1 MTAQRKA
8 KARKSK
14 VSGKYNF
21 KYHVLESKSEYCT
34 ADYGTREPSYS
45 THHGMDFINDVGHAC
60 NAIAVADGEVV
71 TVQDFV
77 DGFNDTYTAGNY
89 VRIKHESG
97 VYSRYLHLV
106 KGSLKVKVGQK
117 VKAGTLLGM
126 EGNTGYSY
134 GTHLHFDVFDGTQYV
149 DPLPYLLGEKS
160 FYKAKK
166 SASTSITVGSKV
178 RVKAGATFSDGTKP
192 FTEVYNTVYDVQLLS
207 RNGKEARIG
216 IGDQWTGWIYI
227 SDLYL
232 ANQPS
237 PSADATKAVKVG
249 GKVKV
254 NAGATFSDGTEPY
267 PFVYTTIFDVITMSK
282 DGKEALIGISTEV
295 TGWMYVKD
303 LKAE

>member
-1 MTAQRKA
+1 M
-8 KARKSK
+8 
-14 VSGKYNF
+14 SGKYNF

-45 THHGMDFINDVGHAC
+45 THHGMDFINDVGHSC

-106 KGSLKVKVGQK
+106 KGSVKVKVGQK
-117 VKAGTLLGM
+117 VKAGTVLGT

-166 SASTSITVGSKV
+166 PSSTAITVGSKV
-178 RVKAGATFSDGTKP
+178 RVKAGTTFSDGTKP

-216 IGDQWTGWIYI
+216 IGEQWTGWMYI
-227 SDLYL
+227 SDLYP
-232 ANQPS
+232 AEQ
-237 PSADATKAVKVG
+237 SAKVKTVKTG

-254 NAGATFSDGTEPY
+254 NSGAKFSDGTEPY
-267 PFVYTTIFDVITMSK
+267 SFVYTTVFDVITMSK
-282 DGKEALIGISTEV
+282 DGKEALIGIGTDV

>member
-1 MTAQRKA
+1 M
-8 KARKSK
+8 
-14 VSGKYNF
+14 SGKYNF

-45 THHGMDFINDVGHAC
+45 THHGMDFINDVGHSC

-77 DGFNDTYTAGNY
+77 DGFSDTYTAGNY

-106 KGSLKVKVGQK
+106 KGSVKVKVGQK
-117 VKAGTLLGM
+117 VKAGTVLGT

-166 SASTSITVGSKV
+166 PSSTAITVGSKV
-178 RVKAGATFSDGTKP
+178 RVKAGTTFSDGTKP

-216 IGDQWTGWIYI
+216 IGEQWTGWMYI
-227 SDLYL
+227 SDLYP
-232 ANQPS
+232 AEQ
-237 PSADATKAVKVG
+237 SAKVKTVKTG

-254 NAGATFSDGTEPY
+254 NSGATFSDGTEPY
-267 PFVYTTIFDVITMSK
+267 PFVYTTVFDVITMSK
-282 DGKEALIGISTEV
+282 DGKEALIGIGTDV

>member
-1 MTAQRKA
+1 M
-8 KARKSK
+8 
-14 VSGKYNF
+14 SGKYNF

-45 THHGMDFINDVGHAC
+45 THHGMDFINDVGHSC

-106 KGSLKVKVGQK
+106 KGSVKVKVGQK
-117 VKAGTLLGM
+117 VKAGTVLGT

-134 GTHLHFDVFDGTQYV
+134 GTHLHFDVFDGTQYL

-166 SASTSITVGSKV
+166 PSSTAITVGSKV
-178 RVKAGATFSDGTKP
+178 RVKAGTTFSDGTKP

-216 IGDQWTGWIYI
+216 IGEQWTGWMYI
-227 SDLYL
+227 SDLYP
-232 ANQPS
+232 AEQ
-237 PSADATKAVKVG
+237 SAKVKTVKTG

-254 NAGATFSDGTEPY
+254 NSGATFSDGTEPY
-267 PFVYTTIFDVITMSK
+267 PFVYTTVFDVITMSK
-282 DGKEALIGISTEV
+282 DGKEALIGIGTDV

>member
-1 MTAQRKA
+1 M
-8 KARKSK
+8 
-14 VSGKYNF
+14 SGKYNF

-45 THHGMDFINDVGHAC
+45 THHGMDFINDVGHSC

-106 KGSLKVKVGQK
+106 KGSVKVKVGQK
-117 VKAGTLLGM
+117 VKAGTVLGT

-166 SASTSITVGSKV
+166 PSSTAITVGSKV
-178 RVKAGATFSDGTKP
+178 RVKAGTTFSDGTKP

-216 IGDQWTGWIYI
+216 IGEQWTGWMYI
-227 SDLYL
+227 SDLYP
-232 ANQPS
+232 AEQ
-237 PSADATKAVKVG
+237 SAKVKTVKTG

-254 NAGATFSDGTEPY
+254 NSGATFSDGTEPY
-267 PFVYTTIFDVITMSK
+267 PFVYTTVFDVITMSK
-282 DGKEALIGISTEV
+282 DSKEALIGIGTDV

>member
-1 MTAQRKA
+1 M
-8 KARKSK
+8 
-14 VSGKYNF
+14 SGKYNL

-34 ADYGTREPSYS
+34 ADYGTRELSYS
-45 THHGMDFINDVGHAC
+45 THHGMDFINDAGHAC
-60 NAIAVADGEVV
+60 CAIAVADGEVIA
-71 TVQDFV
+71 VQDGV
-77 DGFNDTYTAGNY
+77 DGFDDKVYTAGNY

-106 KGSLKVKVGQK
+106 KGSVKVKVGQK
-117 VKAGTLLGM
+117 VKAGTVLGT

-149 DPLPYLLGEKS
+149 DPLPYLMGEKS

-166 SASTSITVGSKV
+166 PTSTTVTVGSKV
-178 RVKAGATFSDGTKP
+178 KVKTGARFSDGTKP

-216 IGDQWTGWIYI
+216 IGEQWTGWMYI

-232 ANQPS
+232 DEQS
-237 PSADATKAVKVG
+237 VQVVKTVKTG

-254 NAGATFSDGTEPY
+254 NSGAKFSDGTEPY
-267 PFVYTTIFDVITMSK
+267 PFVYTIVFDVITMSK
-282 DGKEALIGISTEV
+282 DGKEALIGIGTDV

>member
-1 MTAQRKA
+1 M
-8 KARKSK
+8 
-14 VSGKYNF
+14 SGKYNL

-45 THHGMDFINDVGHAC
+45 THHGMDFINDAGHAC
-60 NAIAVADGEVV
+60 CAIAVADGEVIA
-71 TVQDFV
+71 VQDGV

-106 KGSLKVKVGQK
+106 KGSIKVKVGQK
-117 VKAGTLLGM
+117 VKAGALLGK

-134 GTHLHFDVFDGTQYV
+134 GTHLHFDINDGNGYV

-166 SASTSITVGSKV
+166 PASTSITVGSKV

-192 FTEVYNTVYDVQLLS
+192 FAEVYNTVYDVQLLS

-216 IGDQWTGWIYI
+216 IGEQWTGWMYI
-227 SDLYL
+227 SDLCL
-232 ANQPS
+232 AEQ
-237 PSADATKAVKVG
+237 SAKVKTVKTG

-254 NAGATFSDGTEPY
+254 NSGAKFSDGTEPY
-267 PFVYTTIFDVITMSK
+267 SFVYTTVFDVITMSK
-282 DGKEALIGISTEV
+282 DGKEALIGIGTDV
-295 TGWMYVKD
+295 TGWMYVRD

>member
-1 MTAQRKA
+1 
-8 KARKSK
+8 
-14 VSGKYNF
+14 
-21 KYHVLESKSEYCT
+21 
-34 ADYGTREPSYS
+34 
-45 THHGMDFINDVGHAC
+45 MDFINDAGHAC

-71 TVQDFV
+71 AIQNFV
-77 DGFNDTYTAGNY
+77 DGFSDTYTAGNY

-106 KGSLKVKVGQK
+106 KGSVKVKVGQK
-117 VKAGTLLGM
+117 VKAGTVLGT
-126 EGNTGYSY
+126 EGNTGYSC
-134 GTHLHFDVFDGTQYV
+134 GTHLHFDINDGTQYV
-149 DPLPYLLGEKS
+149 DPLPYLMGEKS
-160 FYKAKK
+160 FYKTKK
-166 SASTSITVGSKV
+166 PTSTKITVGSKV

-192 FTEVYNTVYDVQLLS
+192 FSEVYNTVYDVQLLS

-216 IGDQWTGWIYI
+216 IGDQWTGWMYI
-227 SDLYL
+227 SDLYP
-232 ANQPS
+232 ADQPA
-237 PSADATKAVKVG
+237 PSADVKTVKVG

-282 DGKEALIGISTEV
+282 DGKEALIGIGTDV

>member
-1 MTAQRKA
+1 M
-8 KARKSK
+8 
-14 VSGKYNF
+14 SGKYNF
-21 KYHVLESKSEYCT
+21 KCHVLESKSEYCT

-45 THHGMDFINDVGHAC
+45 THHGMDFINDAGHAC
-60 NAIAVADGEVV
+60 NVIAVADGEVV
-71 TVQDFV
+71 AMQNFV
-77 DGFNDTYTAGNY
+77 DDFSDTYTAGNY

-97 VYSRYLHLV
+97 IYSRYLHLV
-106 KGSLKVKVGQK
+106 KGSVKVKVGQK
-117 VKAGTLLGM
+117 VKAGTVLGT

-134 GTHLHFDVFDGTQYV
+134 GTHLHFDINDGTQYV
-149 DPLPYLLGEKS
+149 DPLPYLMGEKS
-160 FYKAKK
+160 FYKTKK
-166 SASTSITVGSKV
+166 PTSTKITVGSKV

-192 FTEVYNTVYDVQLLS
+192 FSEVYNTVYDVQLLS

-216 IGDQWTGWIYI
+216 IGDQWTGWMYI
-227 SDLYL
+227 SDLYP
-232 ANQPS
+232 ADQPA
-237 PSADATKAVKVG
+237 PSADVKTVKVG

-282 DGKEALIGISTEV
+282 DGKEALIGIGTDV

>member
-1 MTAQRKA
+1 M
-8 KARKSK
+8 
-14 VSGKYNF
+14 SGKYNL

-45 THHGMDFINDVGHAC
+45 THHGMDFINDAGHAC
-60 NAIAVADGEVV
+60 CAIAVADGEVIA
-71 TVQDFV
+71 VQDGV

-106 KGSLKVKVGQK
+106 KGSIKVKVGQK
-117 VKAGTLLGM
+117 VKAGALLGK

-134 GTHLHFDVFDGTQYV
+134 GTHLHFDINDGNGYV

-160 FYKAKK
+160 FYKTKK
-166 SASTSITVGSKV
+166 PASTSITVGSKI

-192 FTEVYNTVYDVQLLS
+192 FAEVYSTVYDVQLLS

-216 IGDQWTGWIYI
+216 IGEQWTGWMYI

-232 ANQPS
+232 AEQ
-237 PSADATKAVKVG
+237 SAKVAKTVKTG

-254 NAGATFSDGTEPY
+254 NSGAKFSDGTEPY
-267 PFVYTTIFDVITMSK
+267 PFVYTTVFDVITMSK
-282 DGKEALIGISTEV
+282 DGKEALIGIGTDA

>member
-1 MTAQRKA
+1 M
-8 KARKSK
+8 
-14 VSGKYNF
+14 SGKYNF
-21 KYHVLESKSEYCT
+21 KCHVLESKSEYCT

-60 NAIAVADGEVV
+60 NAIAVADGEIVA
-71 TVQDFV
+71 VQDGV
-77 DGFNDTYTAGNY
+77 DGFDDKVYTAGNF

-117 VKAGTLLGM
+117 VKAGTVLGM

-134 GTHLHFDVFDGTQYV
+134 GTHLHFDVYDGTQYV
-149 DPLPYLLGEKS
+149 DPLPYLMGEKS
-160 FYKAKK
+160 FYKTKK
-166 SASTSITVGSKV
+166 PTSTTVTVGSKV

-192 FTEVYNTVYDVQLLS
+192 FSEVYNTVYDVQLLS

-216 IGDQWTGWIYI
+216 IGEQWTGWMYI

-232 ANQPS
+232 ANQPAQ
-237 PSADATKAVKVG
+237 SAVKTVKVG

-254 NAGATFSDGTEPY
+254 NSGATFSDGTEPY
-267 PFVYTTIFDVITMSK
+267 SFVYTTVFDVITMSK
-282 DGKEALIGISTEV
+282 DGKEALIGIGTDV

-303 LKAE
+303 LMSE

>member
-1 MTAQRKA
+1 M
-8 KARKSK
+8 
-14 VSGKYNF
+14 SGKYNF

-45 THHGMDFINDVGHAC
+45 THHGMDFINDVGHSC

-106 KGSLKVKVGQK
+106 KGSVKVKVGQK
-117 VKAGTLLGM
+117 VKAGTVLGT

-166 SASTSITVGSKV
+166 PSSTAITVGSKV

-216 IGDQWTGWIYI
+216 IGEQWTGWMYI
-227 SDLYL
+227 SDLYP
-232 ANQPS
+232 AEQ
-237 PSADATKAVKVG
+237 SAKVKTVKTG

-254 NAGATFSDGTEPY
+254 NSGATFSDGTEPY
-267 PFVYTTIFDVITMSK
+267 PFVYTTVFDVITMSK
-282 DGKEALIGISTEV
+282 DGKEALIGIGTDV